1 MNALISR
8 RTLLKMLALLS
19 LSRFA
24 LPTYA
29 QRPRKVIV
37 VGAGVSGLACAQAL
51 TNAGIAVTV
60 LEARDRIGGRVWTDN
75 TLGLP
80 LDMGASW
87 IHRTQGNPLTALA
100 DQANVARVSTDY
112 DSHTVYDADGREL
125 SDDEQAELDSWLEE
139 LLEEARE
146 LGETRPTLSLGQAIA
161 QRLSANGVTDE
172 DDLRAIYYA
181 LASTIEHEF
190 AASVDDLSAVYWDS
204 SETFDGGDVIF
215 PQGYVWLPNL
225 LASGLSDV
233 RLNTPVRAVRYG
245 RDGVSVTTDGS
256 GTLEADAVVVSVPL
270 GVLKAGKIA
279 FTPALPSRL
288 TTAIQNLHVGLLN
301 KTYLQFE
308 RAFWDD
314 SDFIGYMADERGRW
328 SEFLNLQTHLG
339 VPVLLGFNAS
349 PYADELETWSDSE
362 IIADALDVLRTIYD
376 DVPDPVGVFITRWG
390 QDVWAH
396 GSYSS
401 LGVNATPAD
410 YDAFA
415 QAVEGRLFFAGE
427 ATFSAHPATVHG
439 ALMSGQR
446 AAQAILRA

>member
-1 MNALISR
+1 MTMHISR

-24 LPTYA
+24 LPTSA
-29 QRPRKVIV
+29 QTPRKVIV
-37 VGAGVSGLACAQAL
+37 IGAGVSGLACAQAL

-60 LEARDRIGGRVWTDN
+60 LEARARIGGRVWTDR

-87 IHRTQGNPLTALA
+87 IHGTRGNPLSALA
-100 DQANVARVSTDY
+100 DQANVARVVTDY
-112 DSHTVYDADGREL
+112 DNHTVYDADGREL
-125 SDDEQAELDSWLEE
+125 SDNEQEELEAWLEE
-139 LLEEARE
+139 LLEEARA
-146 LGETRPTLSLGQAIA
+146 LGETRPTLSLGEAVA
-161 QRLSANGVTDE
+161 QRLRANDVTDE

-181 LASTIEHEF
+181 LATTVEHEF
-190 AASVDDLSAVYWDS
+190 AASIDDLSAVYWDNA
-204 SETFDGGDVIF
+204 EAFGGDDVIF
-215 PQGYVWLPNL
+215 PQGYDWLPNL

-245 RDGVSVTTDGS
+245 RDGVRVTTDN

-270 GVLKAGKIA
+270 GVLKAGSIA
-279 FTPALPSRL
+279 FTPALPARL
-288 TTAIQNLHVGLLN
+288 NDAIARLHVGLLN

-314 SDFIGYMADERGRW
+314 SDLIGYMAEERGRW
-328 SEFLNLQTHLG
+328 GEFLNLHKLLG

-349 PYADELETWSDSE
+349 PYADDMETWDDAE
-362 IIADALDVLRTIYD
+362 IVADALDVLRTLYD

-390 QDVWAH
+390 QDEWAH

-401 LGVNATPAD
+401 LGVGATPED
-410 YDAFA
+410 YDVFA

-427 ATFSAHPATVHG
+427 ATLSTHPATVHG